1 MAARTAR
8 TARIAVLVSGT
19 GSNLQAL
26 LDDEVVGR
34 AIGLVV
40 SDRPGAYGL
49 ARAEERGVPTE
60 VVEPTARSTRRRY
73 DRALLAA
80 LQARDIDVVLLA
92 GFMRIVGPEVVRAFP
107 NRILNVH
114 PALLPAFPGMHAV
127 RQALE
132 HGVRVTGATVHLVE
146 EQVDAGPIVLQ
157 EPVIVLPDDD
167 EESLH
172 KRIQEVEHR
181 LYPQAARLLLEGRL
195 RVEGRRVHIA
205 EDAPA

>member
-1 MAARTAR
+1 MAAR

-19 GSNLQAL
+19 GTNLQAL
-26 LDDEVVGR
+26 LDDEVVGQS
-34 AIGLVV
+34 IGVV
-40 SDRPGAYGL
+40 LSERPGAYGL

-60 VVEPTARSTRRRY
+60 IVEPTARSTRRRY
-73 DRALLAA
+73 DRELLAA
-80 LQARDIDVVLLA
+80 LRAQSVDVVLLA

-181 LYPQAARLLLEGRL
+181 LYPQAARLLMEGRL
-195 RVEGRRVHIA
+195 TVEGRRVHIA
-205 EDAPA
+205 EGAPT